1 MTGRNINVSIEVQK
15 FGHKSNLPTNVP
27 SLPELNKKRL
37 KINKLYCIKL
47 NNFISYFFKLQDGRV
62 YIYVIN

>member
-27 SLPELNKKRL
+27 SLSELNKKRL
-37 KINKLYCIKL
+37 KINKLSELKKYNLI
-47 NNFISYFFKLQDGRV
+47 
-62 YIYVIN
+62 IY